1 MMITGILAL
10 FALAQA
16 VEVTWVGGGH
26 GSNPQWSTDGNWLAF
41 EVNNNSDKVDLYVV
55 KMTTG
60 APGAPTKIVI
70 PGSSSSF
77 SGGGGFAAAPVWHPK
92 QSILLFSGANAG
104 GTMRL
109 YFLSAS
115 NPAPA
120 EYVNGSQAPGSLA
133 WPAIS
138 PDGSTV
144 AFTTSA
150 SGAGDVM
157 LFSQQTNKVT
167 AAFPSTK
174 ESENAPS
181 FGPDS
186 KQIVFSRKNY
196 GSEDVFT
203 VAGGSGAAAVPVKGA
218 TGNGDQTRP
227 RVVASDTVYFSS
239 ERGVGH
245 WDIGVVPTSGG
256 DRRILA
262 KDVRLPIRTTPAMTP
277 DGSAVLYGSSEPS
290 KDGSVF
296 ITRLD
301 GSSTSEIKTGLAA
314 VGEPALT
321 TVGGK
326 SYLSFTALPSSG
338 SDWRQL
344 HVVDVTGKF

>member
-1 MMITGILAL
+1 
-10 FALAQA
+10 
-16 VEVTWVGGGH
+16 VKVSGG
-26 GSNPQWSTDGNWLAF
+26 S
-41 EVNNNSDKVDLYVV
+41 
-55 KMTTG
+55 
-60 APGAPTKIVI
+60 PGAPTKVVI

-77 SGGGGFAAAPVWHPK
+77 SGGGGFAAASVWHPK
-92 QSILLFSGANAG
+92 QSILIFSGANSG

-120 EYVNGSQAPGSLA
+120 EYLSGSQAPGALA

-138 PDGSTV
+138 PDGGTV

-157 LFSQQTNKVT
+157 LFSQQTNKVSP
-167 AAFPSTK
+167 AFPSTK
-174 ESENAPS
+174 ESENAPT

-186 KQIVFSRKNY
+186 KRLVFSRKNY

-203 VAGGSGAAAVPVKGA
+203 ITAGETAAVPVKGA

-227 RVVASDTVYFSS
+227 RIVGDNVVYFTS
-239 ERGVGH
+239 ERNVGH
-245 WDIGVVPTSGG
+245 WDIGVVPVAGG
-256 DRRILA
+256 DRRIVA
-262 KDVRLPIRTTPAMTP
+262 KEVRLPIRTTPALTP
-277 DGSAVLYGSSEPS
+277 DGKAVLYGSSEPA
-290 KDGSVF
+290 KDGSVY
-296 ITRLD
+296 IARLD
-301 GSSTSEIKTGLAA
+301 GSGTTEIKTGFAA
-314 VGEPALT
+314 VGEPALV

-326 SYLSFTALPSSG
+326 SMLSFTALPSSG

-344 HVVDVTGKF
+344 HVIDITGKF

>member
-1 MMITGILAL
+1 MLTGLLA
-10 FALAQA
+10 FASFAHA
-16 VEVTWVGGGH
+16 VEVTWSGGGH
-26 GSNPQWSTDGNWLAF
+26 GSNPQWSADGAWLAY

-55 KMTTG
+55 KVAGG
-60 APGAPTKIVI
+60 APGAPTKLVI

-77 SGGGGFAAAPVWHPK
+77 SGGGAFAAAPVWHPK
-92 QSILLFSGANAG
+92 QSVLIFEGANAG

-109 YFLSAS
+109 YFLAAS

-120 EYVNGSQAPGSLA
+120 EYVNGSQAPGALA

-138 PDGSTV
+138 PDGLTV

-167 AAFPSTK
+167 PAFPSTK
-174 ESENAPS
+174 EPENAPT

-186 KQIVFSRKNY
+186 KRVVFSRKNY
-196 GSEDVFT
+196 GTEDVFT
-203 VAGGSGAAAVPVKGA
+203 VTTGEAAAVPVKGA

-227 RVVASDTVYFSS
+227 RMVGTNVVYFTG
-239 ERGVGH
+239 ERGDDH
-245 WDIGVVPTSGG
+245 WDIGVVPVAGG

-262 KDVRLPIRTTPAMTP
+262 KEVRLPIRTTPALTP
-277 DGSAVLYGSSEPS
+277 DGTAVVYGSSEPA
-290 KDGSVF
+290 KDGSVY
-296 ITRLD
+296 ITKLD
-301 GSSTSEIKTGLAA
+301 GSGTVEIKTGLAA
-314 VGEPALT
+314 VGEPAVT
-321 TVGGK
+321 TANGK
-326 SYLSFTALPSSG
+326 TWLAFTALPSSG

-344 HVVDVTGKF
+344 HIIDITGKI

>member
-1 MMITGILAL
+1 MITGLLAL
-10 FALAQA
+10 LSLAHA

-26 GSNPQWSTDGNWLAF
+26 GSNPLWSSDGNWLAF

-55 KMTTG
+55 KVTTG

-92 QSILLFSGANAG
+92 QSILLFSGANSG

-120 EYVNGSQAPGSLA
+120 EYVNGSLAPGALA
-133 WPAIS
+133 WPSIS

-150 SGAGDVM
+150 TGAGDVM

-167 AAFPSTK
+167 LAFPSTK
-174 ESENAPS
+174 ESENAPT

-186 KQIVFSRKNY
+186 KRLVFSRKNY

-203 VAGGSGAAAVPVKGA
+203 ITTGEAAAVPVKGA

-227 RVVASDTVYFSS
+227 RVVGADVVYFTS
-239 ERGVGH
+239 ERGVGR
-245 WDIGVVPTSGG
+245 WDVGAVPVAGG
-256 DRRILA
+256 DRRIVA
-262 KDVRLPIRTTPAMTP
+262 RDVRLPIRTTPAVTP
-277 DGSAVLYGSSEPS
+277 DGKSVVYGSSEPA
-290 KDGSVF
+290 KDGSVY

-301 GSSTSEIKTGLAA
+301 GSVTSEIKTGLAA
-314 VGEPALT
+314 VGEPAIS

-326 SYLSFTALPSSG
+326 SFLSFTALPSSG

-344 HVVDVTGKF
+344 HVVDITGKF

>member
-1 MMITGILAL
+1 MITGMLAFL
-10 FALAQA
+10 SLAHA

-26 GSNPQWSTDGNWLAF
+26 GSNPQFSADGNWLAF

-55 KMTTG
+55 KLTGG
-60 APGAPTKIVI
+60 APGAPTKVVI

-77 SGGGGFAAAPVWHPK
+77 SAGGGFAAAPVWHPK
-92 QSILLFSGANAG
+92 QSILLFSGANSG

-120 EYVNGSQAPGSLA
+120 EYVNGTLAPGSLA

-138 PDGSTV
+138 ADGGTV

-150 SGAGDVM
+150 TGAGDVM

-167 AAFPSTK
+167 PAFPTTR
-174 ESENAPS
+174 ESENAPN
-181 FGPDS
+181 FGPDG
-186 KQIVFSRKNY
+186 KRLVFSRKNY

-203 VAGGSGAAAVPVKGA
+203 ITSGETAAVPVKGA

-227 RVVASDTVYFSS
+227 RVVGSDVLYFTS
-239 ERGVGH
+239 ERGVGK
-245 WDIGVVPTSGG
+245 WDIAVVPVAGG
-256 DRRILA
+256 DRRVLA
-262 KDVRLPIRTTPAMTP
+262 KDVRLPIRTTPAITP
-277 DGSAVLYGSSEPS
+277 DGGAVLYGSSEPA
-290 KDGSVF
+290 KDGSVY

-301 GSSTSEIKTGLAA
+301 GSSTVEIKTGLAA
-314 VGEPALT
+314 VGEPAI
-321 TVGGK
+321 TVAGGR
-326 SYLSFTALPSSG
+326 SFLSFTALPSSG

-344 HVVDVTGKF
+344 HVLDVTGKY